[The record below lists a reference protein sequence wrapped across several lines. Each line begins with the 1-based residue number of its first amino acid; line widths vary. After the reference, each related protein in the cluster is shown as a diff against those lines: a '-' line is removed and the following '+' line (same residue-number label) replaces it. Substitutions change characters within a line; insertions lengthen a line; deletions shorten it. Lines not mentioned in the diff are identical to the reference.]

1 MQSEPRPARRSVWAL
16 PLSLAATHR
25 IDVSFSSSGYL
36 DVSVHRVPFLTL
48 CIGVKM
54 TEVCSAGF
62 PHSDI
67 SGSLDIC
74 SSPKLFAAYH
84 VFHRLLVPRHPPCAL
99 FCITNLPNSFE
110 SILTGLIFRES
121 LLSKE
126 RSCFVS
132 DICKANVTERIL
144 ILEGLS
150 ILRLTCIALHV
161 LVLSANF
168 FTLFS
173 SKCCNHHNSFLF
185 ITITSDVLLR
195 YFILSISR
203 MRFSRYISD

>member
-1 MQSEPRPARRSVWAL
+1 MRSEPQHARTLVWAL
-16 PLSLAATHR
+16 SISLAATLE

-36 DVSVHRVPFLTL
+36 DVSVHRVPHVWLWIHHTLTEL
-48 CIGVKM
+48 F
-54 TEVCSAGF
+54 SAGF

-132 DICKANVTERIL
+132 DICEANVTERIL

-168 FTLFS
+168 LL
-173 SKCCNHHNSFLF
+173 CFLQSVVI
-185 ITITSDVLLR
+185 ITTVSC
-195 YFILSISR
+195 S
-203 MRFSRYISD
+203 